1 MELVLKIYYLLQ
13 VAIVLL
19 MVGCLI
25 LLVFLKLKT
34 LLSQALMSKHT
45 ETSKKQYQKNM
56 TKFIKKSQLLA
67 PAQLNK

>member
-25 LLVFLKLKT
+25 LLVFLKLKGI
-34 LLSQALMSKHT
+34 LLQTFSSKLKA
-45 ETSKKQYQKNM
+45 EQ
-56 TKFIKKSQLLA
+56 KKSFAKNRIQLS
-67 PAQLNK
+67 K

>member
-25 LLVFLKLKT
+25 LLVFLKLKGM
-34 LLSQALMSKHT
+34 LLQTFSSKLKA
-45 ETSKKQYQKNM
+45 EQ
-56 TKFIKKSQLLA
+56 KKSFVKNRIQLS
-67 PAQLNK
+67 K

>member
-25 LLVFLKLKT
+25 LLVFLKLKGM
-34 LLSQALMSKHT
+34 LLQTFSP
-45 ETSKKQYQKNM
+45 
-56 TKFIKKSQLLA
+56 KFKAEQKKSFAKNRIQLS
-67 PAQLNK
+67 K